1 MTNTHTNFD
10 MLVSPVDEPLINLIT
25 EAQSVMFNAE
35 VCDHLQLIFGE
46 NLQEEDR
53 KEIVRKTVI
62 VSVAFSNT
70 VTDNS
75 CVLTFPMGLLGVLM
89 MMAFVLEL
97 NLPASSSGSR
107 NQSALVIVFFPDF

>member
-10 MLVSPVDEPLINLIT
+10 MLVSLVDEPLINLIT

-35 VCDHLQLIFGE
+35 VCDHLQLVFGE

-53 KEIVRKTVI
+53 NELVRATVI

-70 VTDNS
+70 VTDNLAV
-75 CVLTFPMGLLGVLM
+75 C
-89 MMAFVLEL
+89 
-97 NLPASSSGSR
+97 LPF
-107 NQSALVIVFFPDF
+107 QWDCWEC